1 MYLKFFKK
9 IIGIFGFK
17 LVSKN
22 LIKIEREVDSYNY
35 LSLDQVL
42 REIFKN
48 NNITGIIQVGANDG
62 LRFDNLNKFIKKH
75 KTKSVLVEPIK
86 EYFDQLKEN
95 YKDCENIFFENTA
108 ISVNNQINYL
118 YKVKTDDLYKYD
130 DHIKGISSYDFN
142 HLIKHGVKKKHITK
156 EKIESISITKLFEK
170 YDFNIDLLF
179 IDAEGYDAEIAID
192 LLQKSNFRPIIIMEY
207 VHIKLL
213 SIKILNNLFI
223 EKKYKYFK
231 IRENLICIPNE
242 RSVIINI

>member
-22 LIKIEREVDSYNY
+22 LIKIEREIENNNS
-35 LSLDQVL
+35 LSLDQIL
-42 REIFKN
+42 TDIFEKK
-48 NNITGIIQVGANDG
+48 NITGLIQVGANDG
-62 LRFDNLNKFIKKH
+62 LRFDNINKFIKKH

-86 EYFDQLKEN
+86 EYFDRLKEN

-118 YKVKTDDLYKYD
+118 YKVKTDNLYKYD

-192 LLQKSNFRPIIIMEY
+192 LLQKSNFRPIIIIEY
-207 VHIKLL
+207 VHIKLP
-213 SIKILNNLFI
+213 SIKVLNNLFI

>member
-1 MYLKFFKK
+1 MYLKFLKK

-22 LIKIEREVDSYNY
+22 LIKTEREIENNNY
-35 LSLDQVL
+35 LSLDKVL
-42 REIFKN
+42 TDIFEKK
-48 NNITGIIQVGANDG
+48 NITGLIQVGANDG
-62 LRFDNLNKFIKKH
+62 LRFDNINKFIKKY
-75 KTKSVLVEPIK
+75 KTKSVLLEPIK
-86 EYFDQLKEN
+86 EYFDRLKEN
-95 YKDCENIFFENTA
+95 YKDYENIFFENTA

-118 YKVKTDDLYKYD
+118 YKVKTDDLDKYD

>member
-1 MYLKFFKK
+1 MYLKFLKK

-17 LVSKN
+17 LVNKN
-22 LIKIEREVDSYNY
+22 LIKIERELENNNS
-35 LSLDQVL
+35 LSLDHVL
-42 REIFKN
+42 TDIFEKK
-48 NNITGIIQVGANDG
+48 NITGLIQVGANDG
-62 LRFDNLNKFIKKH
+62 LRFDNINKFIKRY
-75 KTKSVLVEPIK
+75 KTKSVLLEPIK
-86 EYFDQLKEN
+86 EYFDRLKEN
-95 YKDCENIFFENTA
+95 YKDYENIFFENTA

-118 YKVKTDDLYKYD
+118 YKVKTDDLDKYD

-192 LLQKSNFRPIIIMEY
+192 LLQKSNFRPIIIIEY
-207 VHIKLL
+207 VHIKLS
-213 SIKILNNLFI
+213 SIKILKNLFL

>member
-1 MYLKFFKK
+1 MYLKFLKK

-22 LIKIEREVDSYNY
+22 LIKIEREIENNNS

-42 REIFKN
+42 TDIFEKI
-48 NNITGIIQVGANDG
+48 NITGLIQVGANDG
-62 LRFDNLNKFIKKH
+62 LRFDNINKFIKKY
-75 KTKSVLVEPIK
+75 KTKSVLLEPIK
-86 EYFDQLKEN
+86 EYFDRLKEN
-95 YKDCENIFFENTA
+95 YKDYENIFFENTA

-118 YKVKTDDLYKYD
+118 YKVKTDDLDKYD

-192 LLQKSNFRPIIIMEY
+192 LLQKSNFRPIIIIEY
-207 VHIKLL
+207 VHIKLS
-213 SIKILNNLFI
+213 SIKILKNLFL

-231 IRENLICIPNE
+231 IRENLICIPSE